1 MRILFLSQEL
11 GASELALKLQSEGCE
26 LKLQILDPAVRSC
39 LDGMIKKTD
48 DWKKELSWVGKDG
61 LIIFDDVGYG
71 AIQDNLRKEGYRVV
85 GGSFGGDQLELDRAY
100 GAQVMHKSG
109 ILTLPN
115 RTFNDPEEAIRF
127 LKNDQENRWVI
138 KVNSG
143 HISSLCYVGECYDHS
158 DVIALIKHYAE
169 QGSKRVHLQQRVD
182 GIEIGVG
189 RYFNGRDWVGPIEM
203 NIEHKPLMSGNIGP
217 KSPEMGTVIWYDDTE
232 NHHIF
237 QMILARLKEH
247 LKQVDF
253 RGDIDVNCIATET
266 GVWPI
271 EFTARF
277 GNPSTALQI
286 ELHDSPW
293 TEFLGAIADQKP
305 YELEYHRGYG
315 VTVTVAVPPY
325 PYCFLGNQIE
335 TAQGLPIVLTEKE
348 SWEDIVKHYGLEEI
362 SASSDGTLH
371 LSGKKGCVA
380 HVCGSGLTLAE
391 AQEKAY
397 SRVKNIVV
405 PKKMYR
411 NDIGQSF
418 INRDQK
424 ILKDWG
430 WL

>member
-115 RTFNDPEEAIRF
+115 RTFNDPEEAIHF

-203 NIEHKPLMSGNIGP
+203 NIEHKPLMPGNIGP
-217 KSPEMGTVIWYDDTE
+217 KAPEMGTVIWYDDTE